1 MDLKPVIKQ
10 FILSQGEDNI
20 NQAISSLTD
29 VIKEQETS
37 GNCKIRFL
45 VELQNKP
52 KKDTPAVTKYLSTRN
67 CASDTDPK
75 KWHIS
80 ISPEYEKK
88 PLLEI
93 FKENEEMIP
102 FEARMLLKAIFPM
115 IAKAFKN
122 KGGGYI
128 KINIYNE
135 LKEID
140 EKEVLQT
147 ILQVNTY
154 DCEDCNTAIDRY
166 TFSQFLEM
174 IIGK

>member
-1 MDLKPVIKQ
+1 MDLKPIIKA

-20 NQAISSLTD
+20 NQAIRSLTD
-29 VIKEQETS
+29 VIKEQES
-37 GNCKIRFL
+37 ADCKIRFL

-52 KKDTPAVTKYLSTRN
+52 KKDTPAVSKFLSIRN
-67 CASDTDPK
+67 PTAAWQVNTDP
-75 KWHIS
+75 
-80 ISPEYEKK
+80 EYDKK
-88 PLLEI
+88 PLLDI
-93 FKENEEMIP
+93 FEEHKDSIP

-122 KGGGYI
+122 KNGGYI
-128 KINIYNE
+128 KIYIYNE
-135 LKEID
+135 LKEI
-140 EKEVLQT
+140 EGKEVLQT

-174 IIGK
+174 IL

>member
-1 MDLKPVIKQ
+1 MDIKSLIKP

-29 VIKEQETS
+29 VIKEQETAD
-37 GNCKIRFL
+37 CKIRFL
-45 VELQNKP
+45 VELQDKP
-52 KKDTPAVTKYLSTRN
+52 KKDTPAVTQYISTRT
-67 CASDTDPK
+67 DTQ
-75 KWHIS
+75 KWQVS
-80 ISPEYEKK
+80 ISPEYDKK

-93 FKENEEMIP
+93 FKTHEDSIP
-102 FEARMLLKAIFPM
+102 FEARMLLQVIFPM

-122 KGGGYI
+122 KDGGYI
-128 KINIYNE
+128 KIHIYNE
-135 LKEID
+135 LKEI
-140 EKEVLQT
+140 EGKEVLQT

-174 IIGK
+174 ILGK